1 VSLVNYTT
9 PTGYRPWKIT
19 LYFYFSQIQS
29 WRERERE
36 RERERMSFAASRVF
50 KACRALLAPA
60 KPATASKT
68 TVAKPKPKPKP
79 KPKAKATSTTP
90 GTPRGILKP
99 NPVSPVLGDFLGGV
113 PESSRAEAVKKIWAH
128 IKLHNLQ
135 VSLLIIS

>member
-1 VSLVNYTT
+1 
-9 PTGYRPWKIT
+9 
-19 LYFYFSQIQS
+19 
-29 WRERERE
+29 
-36 RERERMSFAASRVF
+36 MSFAASRVF

-68 TVAKPKPKPKP
+68 TVAKPKPKPKA
-79 KPKAKATSTTP
+79 KAKAKETSTTP

-135 VSLLIIS
+135 NPTNKKEIICDAKLKVLFDGRDKVGFLDIGKLLSAHFPKAG

>member
-9 PTGYRPWKIT
+9 PTGYRPRKIT
-19 LYFYFSQIQS
+19 LYIYFSQKQS
-29 WRERERE
+29 CRERERE
-36 RERERMSFAASRVF
+36 RERERMSLAASRVF

-68 TVAKPKPKPKP
+68 TVAKPKPKP